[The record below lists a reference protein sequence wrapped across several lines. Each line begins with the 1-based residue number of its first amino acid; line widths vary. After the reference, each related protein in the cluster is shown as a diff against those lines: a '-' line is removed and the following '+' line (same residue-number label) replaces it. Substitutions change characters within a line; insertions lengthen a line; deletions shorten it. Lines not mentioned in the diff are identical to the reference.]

1 MRIILLTVFYKHLE
15 LCSSGLPLFILCS
28 DYQAVTGLQED
39 LRNNMIAV
47 VKESTALKRPG
58 AQNMKTRQL
67 SDAIFEEVGLVKR
80 GFHLSSS
87 TLVVV
92 NWL

>member
-1 MRIILLTVFYKHLE
+1 MFDKHLK
-15 LCSSGLPLFILCS
+15 LCSLFTLCS

-80 GFHLSSS
+80 GFHLFSS